1 MMMMMMMTPVVLRK
15 TATILTAN
23 SSVESVYGNAIIF
36 GRPELLFKTTYRVSQ
51 GSVYYKR

>member
-1 MMMMMMMTPVVLRK
+1 MMMMTPVVLRK

-23 SSVESVYGNAIIF
+23 SSVGSVYGNAIIF